1 MNYCRKLWPLL
12 GFVMLLFYS
21 CERDD
26 GVCEND
32 DGGMSSH
39 PFVQETRAYYED
51 YVSTE
56 MEFET
61 RGLHPGLIAPDWD
74 KVKVFTQPESGTMSV
89 DVPLWT
95 EASYEGSFYT
105 RNDSGE
111 VSSTDTY
118 YTAILQKLIVVKSLE
133 RDALSCYI
141 ATIIPDAEHATR
153 NSSLIDDMFCGGDP
167 NTKFSGTVMYST
179 VTTNYTIGVE
189 RYKDGMLCED
199 VSLFYASANVWDDY
213 EAMIR
218 LIGAKN
224 IQRSV
229 KVMTRNGE
237 LDGGSATGG
246 QDVVIPGHR
255 PNTPVYPP
263 SLPPPPAPSWPTTPP
278 VPNPPTIPPPSGGGG
293 SHSGGGNGGGGITV
307 ILTPNLDKLCGDKS
321 KLSNVEREKL
331 EKELNDLIS
340 QSPFFK
346 LLFTLL
352 VDNKIKI
359 NFEMDASLEDEASGR
374 YNSGTQTIS
383 FANLTAISSIIL
395 REELIH
401 AVQHNIIYGTDAEN
415 VRYKF
420 NLELEAHLVPD
431 IAYALKYGS
440 FIFNGSH
447 IKAASNLNDNF
458 TDAINALMNS
468 IIQNKGFSESQFE
481 LYSRVAKNWYPKS
494 YKGEYIES
502 LPPKLLYKLF
512 KK

>member
-32 DGGMSSH
+32 DGGISSH
-39 PFVQETRAYYED
+39 PFVRETRAYFED

-95 EASYEGSFYT
+95 EASYEGSFYM

-229 KVMTRNGE
+229 RVMTRSGE
-237 LDGGSATGG
+237 MGDGSIMLPE
-246 QDVVIPGHR
+246 VVIPGHR
-255 PNTPVYPP
+255 PDPTPPP
-263 SLPPPPAPSWPTTPP
+263 SLPPPPSPPSPWPSTPP
-278 VPNPPTIPPPSGGGG
+278 VNNPPVQPPPSSGGGG
-293 SHSGGGNGGGGITV
+293 SHSGGGTSSPTSE
-307 ILTPNLDKLCGDKS
+307 TPNLDKIYNSSSRLSVEQKKTLEAVIVEIRKS
-321 KLSNVEREKL
+321 SIFRKLL
-331 EKELNDLIS
+331 DALIS
-340 QSPFFK
+340 K
-346 LLFTLL
+346 G
-352 VDNKIKI
+352 VKIKFDF
-359 NFEMDASLEDEASGR
+359 NNNVPGSAFF
-374 YNSGTQTIS
+374 NSSNNSITFHDTSCITAGT
-383 FANLTAISSIIL
+383 L
-395 REELIH
+395 REELVH
-401 AVQHNIIYGTDAEN
+401 ALQSNDIYTKEEMGN
-415 VRYKF
+415 HSNKF
-420 NLELEAHLVPD
+420 NIEWEAHIFVDAAIVLQD
-431 IAYALKYGS
+431 GKYYLGNYNTIFGGTAELKGMHRS
-440 FIFNGSH
+440 
-447 IKAASNLNDNF
+447 
-458 TDAINALMNS
+458 LMNS
-468 IIQNKGFSESQFE
+468 ILQDGGFTDKHMD
-481 LYSRVAKNWYPKS
+481 LYKQAAKHWTQYS
-494 YKGEYIES
+494 GEYVNEFN
-502 LPPKLLYKLF
+502 PRALF
-512 KK
+512 KYIKK

>member
-26 GVCEND
+26 GVCED
-32 DGGMSSH
+32 DSGGISSH
-39 PFVQETRAYYED
+39 PFVQEARAYYED

-95 EASYEGSFYT
+95 EASYEGSFYM

-167 NTKFSGTVMYST
+167 NTKFSGIVMYST

-229 KVMTRNGE
+229 RVMTRSGE
-237 LDGGSATGG
+237 MGDGSIMLPE
-246 QDVVIPGHR
+246 VVIPGHR
-255 PNTPVYPP
+255 PDPTPPPP
-263 SLPPPPAPSWPTTPP
+263 SLPPPPPPPSPWPSTPP
-278 VPNPPTIPPPSGGGG
+278 VPNPPIIPPPSGGGG
-293 SHSGGGNGGGGITV
+293 NHIGGGGTSSDTPNADKIYSSSSTLSVNEKKLLEKAIIEVKKSPIFQV
-307 ILTPNLDKLCGDKS
+307 ILDLFKS
-321 KLSNVEREKL
+321 KGIKFVFKISSYINGNAQYDSSNGS
-331 EKELNDLIS
+331 IT
-340 QSPFFK
+340 FF
-346 LLFTLL
+346 
-352 VDNKIKI
+352 
-359 NFEMDASLEDEASGR
+359 
-374 YNSGTQTIS
+374 NSNTIS
-383 FANLTAISSIIL
+383 AGSL
-395 REELIH
+395 REELVH
-401 AVQHNIIYGTDAEN
+401 ALQHNIVYTKQEMGDKN
-415 VRYKF
+415 YKF
-420 NLELEAHLVPD
+420 NIEWEAHIFVDAAIVLQD
-431 IAYALKYGS
+431 GKYYLGNYNTLS
-440 FIFNGSH
+440 GG
-447 IKAASNLNDNF
+447 
-458 TDAINALMNS
+458 TDQFKMMHKSLMNA
-468 IIQNKGFSESQFE
+468 ILQEGKFSDKHIP
-481 LYSRVAKNWYPKS
+481 LYEQTSKNWKQYS
-494 YKGEYIES
+494 GEYVGN
-502 LPPKLLYKLF
+502 LPPKCLF
-512 KK
+512 EYIKK

>member
-32 DGGMSSH
+32 DGGISSH
-39 PFVQETRAYYED
+39 PFVRETRAYFED

-95 EASYEGSFYT
+95 EASYEGSFYM

-229 KVMTRNGE
+229 RVMTRSGE
-237 LDGGSATGG
+237 MGDGSIMLPE
-246 QDVVIPGHR
+246 VVIPGHR
-255 PNTPVYPP
+255 PDPT
-263 SLPPPPAPSWPTTPP
+263 PPPPSPPSPWPSTPP
-278 VPNPPTIPPPSGGGG
+278 VNNPPVQPPPSSGGGG
-293 SHSGGGNGGGGITV
+293 SHSGGGNSGGNQQKIPKVKYDSNNPEQVKLAKQINGLIEILYPMLLKLGIDLSKYEINIIQSSAYAYGDRESKSIGLTYLFANGGLTMNDRTAIIWHEVYHINNDIQTTSEMMTISSGVLLSGISSDVENYIKTVVLEGNGFPYEYEAYITITSIHTAQWYINEINAYTEEIRMGMNV
-307 ILTPNLDKLCGDKS
+307 SEKYRRERDFKLWLYRK
-321 KLSNVEREKL
+321 KL
-331 EKELNDLIS
+331 EI
-340 QSPFFK
+340 
-346 LLFTLL
+346 
-352 VDNKIKI
+352 
-359 NFEMDASLEDEASGR
+359 
-374 YNSGTQTIS
+374 
-383 FANLTAISSIIL
+383 
-395 REELIH
+395 
-401 AVQHNIIYGTDAEN
+401 
-415 VRYKF
+415 
-420 NLELEAHLVPD
+420 
-431 IAYALKYGS
+431 
-440 FIFNGSH
+440 
-447 IKAASNLNDNF
+447 
-458 TDAINALMNS
+458 
-468 IIQNKGFSESQFE
+468 
-481 LYSRVAKNWYPKS
+481 AKNNNY
-494 YKGEYIES
+494 
-502 LPPKLLYKLF
+502 
-512 KK
+512 